1 MRDQKSPKKHTI
13 PNETAKLT
21 ITCFVYGTLKRGFW
35 NHDRFCRNAI
45 DIRPATTWSRLY
57 QLPAGYPAL
66 EVPESAIL
74 AHGTAD
80 PLADAATQARL
91 AATLPQHAANRP
103 PSGDP
108 PSPQGFRFQKVSAGQ
123 AGGSGFRLRKDSAGQ
138 AGGAG
143 WDLIHGE
150 LITFPDP
157 ARDLPPIDRLEGFM
171 RENCSLYRRVLI
183 HAKTA
188 SRCCVCWC
196 YVVDKSRLLQIGARR
211 IVEYRAQ

>member
-1 MRDQKSPKKHTI
+1 MRDQEMPRKHTI
-13 PNETAKLT
+13 PNDTAT
-21 ITCFVYGTLKRGFW
+21 PPITCFVYGTLKRGYW

-45 DIRPATTWSRLY
+45 DIRPATTWGRLY
-57 QLPAGYPAL
+57 LLPAGYPAL

-103 PSGDP
+103 PSGD
-108 PSPQGFRFQKVSAGQ
+108 
-123 AGGSGFRLRKDSAGQ
+123 
-138 AGGAG
+138 

-157 ARDLPPIDRLEGFM
+157 ARDLPPIDRLEGF
-171 RENCSLYRRVLI
+171 RLGQDSLYQRVLVF
-183 HAKTA
+183 ARTPEMVVPA
-188 SRCCVCWC
+188 WLYVSGRCLIG
-196 YVVDKSRLLQIGARR
+196 SGERLRNG
-211 IVEYRAQ
+211 VWG